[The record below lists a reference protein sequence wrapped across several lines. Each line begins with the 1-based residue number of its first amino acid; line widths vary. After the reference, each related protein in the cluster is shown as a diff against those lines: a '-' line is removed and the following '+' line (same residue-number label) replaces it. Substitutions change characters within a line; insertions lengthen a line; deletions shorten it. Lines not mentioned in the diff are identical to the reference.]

1 MNSISWRMIVIS
13 LVAIA
18 CLSPLR
24 PVLATE
30 RQTDAGAIFNDPSAP
45 TTGNSNGDVTIVEFS
60 DYNCPFC
67 KRSAEALE
75 ELVKADTGI
84 RVVHKDWPILTE
96 ASLYGARLALAA
108 GYQGKYASVHAALM
122 RIPGMR
128 ISKDRML
135 EAVKASGVDMARLEE
150 DLKTHGE
157 DIAAILERNT
167 EQAEALGLQG
177 TPAFVVGPYIVPSAL
192 DVNGFKQVVAD
203 AREKIKKQ

>member
-1 MNSISWRMIVIS
+1 MKNVSWRMFALC

-18 CLSPLR
+18 CLSPLH

-30 RQTDAGAIFNDPSAP
+30 RQTDAGSLFNDPAAP
-45 TTGNSNGDVTIVEFS
+45 MTGNSNGDITIVEFS

-67 KRSAEALE
+67 KRAADALE
-75 ELVKADTGI
+75 QLVKADSGI
-84 RVVHKDWPILTE
+84 RVVHKDWPILTD
-96 ASLYGARLALAA
+96 ASMYGARMALAA

-122 RIPGMR
+122 RLPGMR

-135 EAVKASGVDMARLEE
+135 EAVQASGVDMARLEE
-150 DLKTHGE
+150 DLKTHGK
-157 DIAAILERNT
+157 DIAATLERNG

-203 AREKIKKQ
+203 AREKMKKQ